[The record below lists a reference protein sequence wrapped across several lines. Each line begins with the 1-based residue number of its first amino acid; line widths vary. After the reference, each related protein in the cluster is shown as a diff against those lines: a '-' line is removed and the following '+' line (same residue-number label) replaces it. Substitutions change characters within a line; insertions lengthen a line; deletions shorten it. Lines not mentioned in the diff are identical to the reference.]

1 MPRSSLDFSEEST
14 DDKNAGIA
22 EWIRRSVVRD
32 SGGDGGNRFD
42 RTPRALAMGVKAVV
56 FFMPSFASAFP
67 RLATEGAVV
76 PKSHA
81 LLCSVLIGVI
91 APAMTG
97 GCTAS
102 RGAAQ
107 SQFGLTPPP
116 RNAISSPFG
125 EASGGTSLFS
135 WKPPHVGGAVAASYS
150 EPVQSADPTSLSTE
164 AKPSPR
170 LHVAM
175 AKLHEK
181 SNQFAMAEEQYR
193 RALQMDA
200 KYLDALLGLGR
211 LQDRQGDFQAAL
223 NTYQRAV
230 KYHPG
235 NAAAWNHLGLC
246 LAQQGRLA
254 DAADAIQKAVNL
266 EPRRELYRTNLAVI
280 YVEAGRTEDAL
291 RQLRAVQDEA
301 EAYYNVAYLLQK
313 RGDSATAA
321 RYFNLALQRKP
332 DFEEARQW
340 LELLRSQNNN
350 SLIAEESRAGR
361 AKQSVSLTQQLA
373 QPGDAGENLSHPAQ
387 AGSNDNEGRRP
398 SPLRLPFFS
407 QAATAPSALPA
418 GNGGPTQGGRMPESR
433 MPEKGDVPPPS
444 WSSQAGPPV
453 TASQFDLN
461 ADTSRSVSPAL
472 PIPPSPR
479 PRQGAGQAVAIEVP
493 KTGRVVAPLPPVS
506 AKPSGEVQ
514 ALPPITD
521 R

>member
-1 MPRSSLDFSEEST
+1 MS
-14 DDKNAGIA
+14 
-22 EWIRRSVVRD
+22 
-32 SGGDGGNRFD
+32 
-42 RTPRALAMGVKAVV
+42 
-56 FFMPSFASAFP
+56 
-67 RLATEGAVV
+67 
-76 PKSHA
+76 KSHA
-81 LLCSVLIGVI
+81 LLCSVLIGMI

-107 SQFGLTPPP
+107 SQFGLTASP
-116 RNAISSPFG
+116 RNAITSPFG
-125 EASGGTSLFS
+125 DASGATSLFS
-135 WKPPHVGGAVAASYS
+135 RQPPHVGGAIAASYS
-150 EPVQSADPTSLSTE
+150 EPVQSADPTSLATE

-254 DAADAIQKAVNL
+254 DAADALQKAVNL

-280 YVEAGRTEDAL
+280 FVEAGRTEDAL

-301 EAYYNVAYLLQK
+301 EAYYNLGYLLGK
-313 RGDSATAA
+313 KGDSAAAA

-340 LELLRSQNNN
+340 LELLRSQNDN

-361 AKQSVSLTQQLA
+361 AKQPVSLTEQLA
-373 QPGDAGENLSHPAQ
+373 QSSDAGANLTAPSQ
-387 AGSNDNEGRRP
+387 VGSIDNEGRRS
-398 SPLRLPFFS
+398 SPFRPPFFS
-407 QAATAPSALPA
+407 QPTGEPSALRA
-418 GNGGPTQGGRMPESR
+418 GNGDATRGGRMPESR
-433 MPEKGDVPPPS
+433 MPEKGDVPPRS
-444 WSSQAGPPV
+444 WSSQAGPPAPNSQLDR
-453 TASQFDLN
+453 TAN
-461 ADTSRSVSPAL
+461 TSRSLPPAL

-479 PRQGAGQAVAIEVP
+479 PRQDAGRAVSIEVP
-493 KTGRVVAPLPPVS
+493 KTGPVVAPLPPVL
-506 AKPSGEVQ
+506 AEPPGEVLP
-514 ALPPITD
+514 LPPISN